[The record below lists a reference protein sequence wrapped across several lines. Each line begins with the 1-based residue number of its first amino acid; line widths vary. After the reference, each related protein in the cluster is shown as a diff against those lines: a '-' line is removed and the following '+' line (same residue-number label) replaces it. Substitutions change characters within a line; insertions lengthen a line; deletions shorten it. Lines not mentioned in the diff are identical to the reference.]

1 MVGRNRTQRREG
13 ETRCPKMLN
22 GPERKSTQ
30 REKFVLFVLFSVR
43 GKSRPTETQLV
54 HRGTKTN
61 RVGGVK
67 LISEYLQYYRVNNTW
82 RG

>member
-1 MVGRNRTQRREG
+1 
-13 ETRCPKMLN
+13 MLN

-43 GKSRPTETQLV
+43 GKSRPTETLV

>member
-1 MVGRNRTQRREG
+1 
-13 ETRCPKMLN
+13 MLN

-67 LISEYLQYYRVNNTW
+67 LISEYLQLIIHGEVDRLTGKRLKVNYA
-82 RG
+82 